1 MHKTVESCEVSEYTA
16 STFVRKPSLDLFRLR
31 RLLRR
36 GIITTFVR
44 IVLAAEKPR
53 GRGAVDVMVG
63 WCVGARA
70 AALADARA
78 LRVVPAAGA
87 FAGDDAPP
95 RRYAAIMS
103 FAAIL
108 PRAAILPPTPCQLR
122 GRSAPREHCSLRAC
136 RLPRV
141 FVLNP
146 RAPVLC
152 HCVRSL
158 WCGGLTRRHSKILFS
173 SRPRTVFFDDK
184 ELHSGSVVF

>member
-1 MHKTVESCEVSEYTA
+1 MRKVSLDQFRLRRRHQRGANT
-16 STFVRKPSLDLFRLR
+16 TFVRK
-31 RLLRR
+31 
-36 GIITTFVR
+36 
-44 IVLAAEKPR
+44 VLAAEKPR

-78 LRVVPAAGA
+78 LRVVPAAGPL
-87 FAGDDAPP
+87 AGDAAPP
-95 RRYAAIMS
+95 RWYAAIMS
-103 FAAIL
+103 FADIL
-108 PRAAILPPTPCQLR
+108 LRAAILPPTPCQLC

-136 RLPRV
+136 RLPRI

-152 HCVRSL
+152 HCDRSL

-173 SRPRTVFFDDK
+173 SRPRTAFYDD
-184 ELHSGSVVF
+184 EALHSG

>member
-1 MHKTVESCEVSEYTA
+1 M
-16 STFVRKPSLDLFRLR
+16 
-31 RLLRR
+31 
-36 GIITTFVR
+36 R

-53 GRGAVDVMVG
+53 GCGAVDVMVG

-78 LRVVPAAGA
+78 LRVVPAAGPL
-87 FAGDDAPP
+87 AGDAAPP
-95 RRYAAIMS
+95 RRYAAVMS
-103 FAAIL
+103 FADIL

-122 GRSAPREHCSLRAC
+122 GRGAPREHCSLRAC

-173 SRPRTVFFDDK
+173 SWLRTATFVI
-184 ELHSGSVVF
+184 EVVPSGSIKFFNIQFAETGEQNF